1 MTRISCQQM
10 YSHADHFVLTAFS
23 FALLCGS
30 IIPLVDGGTEGF
42 KGNVRVILP
51 GMNACIECT
60 LDLFPPQ
67 VLKPFTTREIVFVLD
82 SFQKSSLFSS
92 FLYFIAFV
100 YGFIWLPLIFG
111 LWCLSS
117 FFFPTAVDGKRPQI
131 NFPLCTIAHTPRL
144 PEHCIEY
151 ARLLQWPKENPFG
164 EEVAIDGDDP
174 NHVISF
180 HR

>member
-1 MTRISCQQM
+1 M

-67 VLKPFTTREIVFVLD
+67 VLKPFPTREM
-82 SFQKSSLFSS
+82 SFPFGLISKVITFFFLSLFHCIC
-92 FLYFIAFV
+92 LRIHLIASHFWFV
-100 YGFIWLPLIFG
+100 IFV
-111 LWCLSS
+111 
-117 FFFPTAVDGKRPQI
+117 FFFFCPTAVDGKRPQI